1 MILIE
6 KLIEDASHDMLN
18 PVLNF
23 DIAKKDEELEQ
34 IASAV
39 SFYLRAAEYG
49 HDTHPT
55 IVYTSLLKV
64 ARCFEDQAN
73 REQSVSNALLQA
85 IQYMPAR
92 PEGYFLLSRFYER
105 SQKWQ
110 ECYTFAEMGMMYTT
124 RLDQL
129 PADVEYLGEFVLFFE
144 KGVSA
149 WWLGRKEESLKI
161 FYDLLKQDIPDHYRS
176 TIKYNIYKIDPNAI
190 I

>member
-1 MILIE
+1 MISIE
-6 KLIEDASHDMLN
+6 KLIEDASHDMFN

-23 DIAKKDEELEQ
+23 EIAKKYEELEQ
-34 IASAV
+34 TASAV

-55 IVYTSLLKV
+55 IAYASLLKV

-73 REQSVSNALLQA
+73 REHSVSNALLQA

-129 PADVEYLGEFVLFFE
+129 PADVEYPGAFVLLFE
-144 KGVSA
+144 
-149 WWLGRKEESLKI
+149 I
-161 FYDLLKQDIPDHYRS
+161 TLLTTASETTATCVGLDMVPDELTDIVVGGAVVD
-176 TIKYNIYKIDPNAI
+176 NCANCVG
-190 I
+190 

>member
-1 MILIE
+1 MISIE
-6 KLIEDASHDMLN
+6 KLIEDASHDMFN

-23 DIAKKDEELEQ
+23 EIAKKYEELEQ
-34 IASAV
+34 TASAV

-55 IVYTSLLKV
+55 IVYASLLKI

-73 REQSVSNALLQA
+73 REHSVSNALLQA

-129 PADVEYLGEFVLFFE
+129 PADVEYPGAFVLLFE

-149 WWLGRKEESLKI
+149 WWLGRKEESLEI
-161 FYDLLKQDIPDHYRS
+161 FYDLLEQDIPDHYRS
-176 TIKYNIYKIDPNAI
+176 TIEYNIDRIDPNATI
-190 I
+190 